1 MILKP
6 PPALRLDFLFKLDF
20 FLDSRPRSLAF
31 FWAGRAGGR
40 SGVRSFGRRRAW
52 GSTSRTQAYPPRRR
66 WVGRLACVKRATLPP
81 PSAARGGF
89 AFFVGGAFRY
99 APAPPTKKNAK
110 YGLRPA
116 YLSPLFARRLPSL
129 PLSLSPLPTP
139 AHRQPPHTRPPQSC
153 SFFVAVPS
161 PLSPAARFGS
171 PSSRPLPPPL
181 ASGFGWGGLAGG
193 RAVRVRR
200 RSGCVL
206 WLAVVWFCV
215 RGGRG
220 SAVGFSFARFRGR
233 LGCVSFLGGSASGG
247 RGSVLSFGSGAS
259 LWGSGVAVLFWVR
272 CFALGWR
279 FLYYSI
285 SLFSLFLLFF
295 SVFVLFFTYF
305 LHII

>member
-1 MILKP
+1 MRDFEP

-20 FLDSRPRSLAF
+20 SDSQPPLLA

-40 SGVRSFGRRRAW
+40 SVVRSFGRRRAW
-52 GSTSRTQAYPPRRR
+52 GSTSRRQAYPPPPAG
-66 WVGRLACVKRATLPP
+66 VGGLACVKRATLPTP
-81 PSAARGGF
+81 PPDGGGLC
-89 AFFVGGAFRY
+89 FFVGGAFRY
-99 APAPPTKKNAK
+99 APAPPTKKNTNTACRR
-110 YGLRPA
+110 LTFLPSSPA
-116 YLSPLFARRLPSL
+116 ACPLFLSSSL
-129 PLSLSPLPTP
+129 PLPTP
-139 AHRQPPHTRPPQSC
+139 VHRQPPHTRPPQSC

-200 RSGCVL
+200 RSNCVL

-220 SAVGFSFARFRGR
+220 SAVGFSLASG
-233 LGCVSFLGGSASGG
+233 GWLGGSFSLPCGRSGG

-295 SVFVLFFTYF
+295 SVFILFFTYF